1 MDTNSDKK
9 FVDACVQTSPIVRAT
24 FNQSILD
31 FDIPLATLKED
42 FQVSASAGVGES
54 LLQNATLSSGDTGVL
69 DLVTRFPRTP
79 SKAVKSSL
87 PSARPS
93 QFTGLVV
100 DSNLQRRI
108 VSLPEN
114 LGIDT
119 LKEDIARSIL
129 SGPRSVSMPA
139 AYRHFATL
147 DTSIEERKLARN
159 TPSFSTD
166 CEEDSRIQV
175 FLRSPGLP
183 ETPSPPSSPDSI
195 EIIENSAHLPESFLH
210 NKRKPTKEASVHRKG
225 RGSILYDISKKVCYS
240 HFIQKLSGL
249 LGRALR
255 RGQYLLFTD
264 PLPYRMLVARRK
276 FLIYTCP
283 TSYLKL
289 H

>member
-9 FVDACVQTSPIVRAT
+9 YVDACVQTSPIVLAT
-24 FNQSILD
+24 SNQSILD
-31 FDIPLATLKED
+31 VDIPLSTLKED
-42 FQVSASAGVGES
+42 FRVSASAGVGES
-54 LLQNATLSSGDTGVL
+54 LLQNATLSSGDTSVL

-79 SKAVKSSL
+79 SKAVKNSL

-93 QFTGLVV
+93 QFASLVM

-119 LKEDIARSIL
+119 LKENIARSIL
-129 SGPRSVSMPA
+129 SGSRSVSMPA

-147 DTSIEERKLARN
+147 DTSSEERKLARN

-166 CEEDSRIQV
+166 CEEDSQIQV

-210 NKRKPTKEASVHRKG
+210 NKRKPTKEASVHHKG
-225 RGSILYDISKKVCYS
+225 RGSISYDISKN
-240 HFIQKLSGL
+240 L
-249 LGRALR
+249 LLTFYPETEWLTWSSSPPRPIPALH
-255 RGQYLLFTD
+255 G
-264 PLPYRMLVARRK
+264 PASLPYAR
-276 FLIYTCP
+276 CP
-283 TSYLKL
+283 S
-289 H
+289 